1 MSHPNK
7 SMHSSGVLVKKNYG
21 TERMDA
27 YSIVEATLNLR
38 TVVVNDREELG
49 GGKYRYVVNKVE
61 TMLARE
67 KQNQIQ
73 EAFREWIFR
82 DPERRQKYERYY
94 NETFNCIRL
103 REYDGSYLQFPGMNP
118 EIELLPHQKNAVA
131 RILFGGNTLLAHCVG
146 AGKTF
151 EMVAACKEQKR
162 LGIAHKTA
170 MVVPKSVIMQTASE
184 FLRLYP
190 SANILIA
197 TERDFEKSRRQQF
210 ISRIATG
217 DYDCIIMSH
226 SQFEKIQISAGA
238 QGTAA
243 Q

>member
-1 MSHPNK
+1 MDF
-7 SMHSSGVLVKKNYG
+7 SGPG
-21 TERMDA
+21 ATAEIRT
-27 YSIVEATLNLR
+27 SIIMRPLTS
-38 TVVVNDREELG
+38 
-49 GGKYRYVVNKVE
+49 
-61 TMLARE
+61 
-67 KQNQIQ
+67 
-73 EAFREWIFR
+73 
-82 DPERRQKYERYY
+82 
-94 NETFNCIRL
+94 IRL

-210 ISRIATG
+210 ISKNRDRGLRLYYHVTFAVRENP
-217 DYDCIIMSH
+217 DF
-226 SQFEKIQISAGA
+226 SQSAGNRLLSE
-238 QGTAA
+238 QGGRTPARLLMRGKNEKWGA
-243 Q
+243 LDD